1 MTTILRL
8 KKYYMQMASTL
19 LLMSLVA
26 FGYAH
31 RGHCLGKKS
40 KHNFSWSGGVRMK
53 KKKRKSERL

>member
-1 MTTILRL
+1 
-8 KKYYMQMASTL
+8 MASTL